1 MSELG
6 HDFNTLFPADRA
18 ILHTLKTE
26 NDHFRKLAHDY
37 HSLTQG
43 ISRME
48 ANIEPATD
56 EQLETRKKERLHL
69 LDEVAAMIAA
79 AKVA

>member
-6 HDFNTLFPADRA
+6 HDLHTLFPADRT
-18 ILHTLKTE
+18 ILHTLKIE

-43 ISRME
+43 ISRIE
-48 ANIEPATD
+48 TGIEPTTD
-56 EQLETRKKERLHL
+56 EHLEKLKKERLHI